1 MKKKVL
7 IKEAD
12 LIGLIQETIKKRNI
26 NEDSQLSLDFGDKD
40 PVLDLLEDKFNEI
53 ISEIKDIVLDEG
65 RLVDGHAMDEDSYD
79 NLESIYDDKIFPL
92 WKQLHKLGNTEI
104 GTKFNELED
113 FIVDFLEIYKEHSS
127 IKKEMDSSLKSLED
141 FVRGEGSLKKEKFG

>member
-104 GTKFNELED
+104 GAKFNELED

-141 FVRGEGSLKKEKFG
+141 FVRGNNRKKKVN

>member
-7 IKEAD
+7 IKETD
-12 LIGLIQETIKKRNI
+12 LIGLIQETIKKRGI
-26 NEDSQLSLDFGDKD
+26 NEDNQLSLDFGDID
-40 PVLDLLEDKFNEI
+40 PMLDLLEDKFNEI
-53 ISEIKDIVLDEG
+53 ISDIKDMVLDEG

-104 GTKFNELED
+104 GAKF
-113 FIVDFLEIYKEHSS
+113 
-127 IKKEMDSSLKSLED
+127 SLLSL
-141 FVRGEGSLKKEKFG
+141 FF

>member
-26 NEDSQLSLDFGDKD
+26 NEDNQLSLDFGDKD

-104 GTKFNELED
+104 GAKFNELED

-141 FVRGEGSLKKEKFG
+141 FVRGEEKE

>member
-26 NEDSQLSLDFGDKD
+26 NEDNQLSLDFGDKD

-104 GTKFNELED
+104 GAKFNELED

-141 FVRGEGSLKKEKFG
+141 FVRGEEK

>member
-7 IKEAD
+7 IKETD

-127 IKKEMDSSLKSLED
+127 MKKEMDSSLKSLED
-141 FVRGEGSLKKEKFG
+141 FVRGEEE

>member
-7 IKEAD
+7 IKETD
-12 LIGLIQETIKKRNI
+12 LIGLIQETIKKRGI
-26 NEDSQLSLDFGDKD
+26 NEDNQLSLDFGDND
-40 PVLDLLEDKFNEI
+40 PMLDLLEDKFNEI
-53 ISEIKDIVLDEG
+53 ISDIKDMVLDEG

-141 FVRGEGSLKKEKFG
+141 FVRGEEK

>member
-141 FVRGEGSLKKEKFG
+141 FVRGEEKE

>member
-12 LIGLIQETIKKRNI
+12 LIGLIRETIKKRNI
-26 NEDSQLSLDFGDKD
+26 NEDNQLSLDFGDKD

-104 GTKFNELED
+104 GAKFNELED

-141 FVRGEGSLKKEKFG
+141 FVRGEEKE

>member
-127 IKKEMDSSLKSLED
+127 MKKEMDSSLKSLED
-141 FVRGEGSLKKEKFG
+141 FVRGEEE

>member
-1 MKKKVL
+1 M
-7 IKEAD
+7 
-12 LIGLIQETIKKRNI
+12 
-26 NEDSQLSLDFGDKD
+26 
-40 PVLDLLEDKFNEI
+40 EDKFNEI

-104 GTKFNELED
+104 GAKFNELED

-141 FVRGEGSLKKEKFG
+141 FVRGEEKE

>member
-26 NEDSQLSLDFGDKD
+26 NEDNQLSLDFGDKD

-104 GTKFNELED
+104 GAKFNELED

>member
-26 NEDSQLSLDFGDKD
+26 NEDNQLSLDFGDKD

-141 FVRGEGSLKKEKFG
+141 FVRGEEK

>member
-92 WKQLHKLGNTEI
+92 WKQLHKLGNTKI
-104 GTKFNELED
+104 GAKFNELED

-141 FVRGEGSLKKEKFG
+141 FVRGE

>member
-7 IKEAD
+7 IKETD
-12 LIGLIQETIKKRNI
+12 LIGLIQETIKKRGI
-26 NEDSQLSLDFGDKD
+26 NEDNQLSLDFGDND
-40 PVLDLLEDKFNEI
+40 PMLDLLEDKFNEI
-53 ISEIKDIVLDEG
+53 ISDIKDMVLDEG

-104 GTKFNELED
+104 GAKFNELED

-141 FVRGEGSLKKEKFG
+141 FVRGEEK

>member
-65 RLVDGHAMDEDSYD
+65 RLVDGHAMDEDSYN

-141 FVRGEGSLKKEKFG
+141 FVRENNRKKKVN

>member
-92 WKQLHKLGNTEI
+92 WKQLHKNDTSKLINDITETVKNDLI
-104 GTKFNELED
+104 ELKNN
-113 FIVDFLEIYKEHSS
+113 FPRAS
-127 IKKEMDSSLKSLED
+127 
-141 FVRGEGSLKKEKFG
+141 

>member
-1 MKKKVL
+1 M
-7 IKEAD
+7 
-12 LIGLIQETIKKRNI
+12 
-26 NEDSQLSLDFGDKD
+26 
-40 PVLDLLEDKFNEI
+40 
-53 ISEIKDIVLDEG
+53 DEG

-141 FVRGEGSLKKEKFG
+141 FVRGEEKE

>member
-104 GTKFNELED
+104 GAKFNELED

-127 IKKEMDSSLKSLED
+127 MKKEMDSSLKSLED
-141 FVRGEGSLKKEKFG
+141 FVRGEEE

>member
-7 IKEAD
+7 IKETD
-12 LIGLIQETIKKRNI
+12 LIGLIQETIKKRGI
-26 NEDSQLSLDFGDKD
+26 NEDNQLSLDFGDNN
-40 PVLDLLEDKFNEI
+40 PMLDLLEDKFNEI
-53 ISEIKDIVLDEG
+53 ISDIKDLVLDDG

-104 GTKFNELED
+104 GAKFNELED

-141 FVRGEGSLKKEKFG
+141 FVRGEEK

>member
-7 IKEAD
+7 IKETD
-12 LIGLIQETIKKRNI
+12 LIGLIQETIKKRGI
-26 NEDSQLSLDFGDKD
+26 NEDNQLSLDFGDND
-40 PVLDLLEDKFNEI
+40 PMLDLLEDKFNEI

-104 GTKFNELED
+104 GAKFNELED

-141 FVRGEGSLKKEKFG
+141 FVRGEEK